1 MKKKQWLKSLEGVD
15 DRYVLEAAPTGVVRK
30 RSHKA
35 IRVLG
40 IIAACMVFLILA
52 GTLVL
57 FIPYKTTPPSVLK
70 YAGSDYYG
78 IIQKL
83 NEFNHEPPAYKNTF
97 DLLLDISGLF
107 LGAKEE
113 SDLTNG
119 APMENSG
126 TGNYQEVTD
135 NQVAGVIE
143 ADLIKRSDTHI
154 FYLSQA
160 KLYIYTIEGED
171 SRLVGTYDT
180 MQYGVSGFDTMEFY
194 LSSDCKTL
202 TILASYEEK
211 TSKGYVPF
219 VKVIALDVSNPSQ
232 IKELSNVEISGGY
245 LSSRLTEHGLL
256 LMTRLACRNP
266 DFSDERTFVP
276 QIETDGELQSLP
288 VDNIV
293 CPETLSSASYTVMLM
308 MDATGQ
314 HVIDSTA
321 FLSYADDVYVSADS
335 IYATREFT
343 EYGATNLLGEQKY
356 ETRSEIFRM
365 GYSADGFEALG
376 SAFVNG
382 YVLNQ
387 YSMDQYENT
396 LRVVTT
402 TDQSTR
408 AVNEWGLMP
417 RYIGADLY
425 VIDLTSME
433 VVASVTQ
440 FAPAGEDVKSVRF
453 DGNTAYVC
461 TAIRQTDPVF
471 FFDLSDLSNITV
483 KETGTIEGF
492 SSSLVNFADGYLLGI
507 GRGALWSTLKIEI
520 YTEGEEKVE
529 SFCKFELP
537 DSEPG
542 SDYKSYYIDRENGII
557 GLGIYTYDHSDRF
570 AYIVLHFDGQSIREV
585 HRIRYAYH
593 SVSPDQMRGVYVDGY
608 YYVLNGSTFDAFPIE
623 SE

>member
-35 IRVLG
+35 LRVLG

-52 GTLVL
+52 GTLAL
-57 FIPYKTTPPSVLK
+57 FIPYKTTPPSVLMYK
-70 YAGSDYYG
+70 GSDYYG

-83 NEFNHEPPAYKNTF
+83 NQFNHEPPAYKNTF
-97 DLLLDISGLF
+97 DLLLDLF

-113 SDLTNG
+113 SDLLNG
-119 APMENSG
+119 GAMENTSG
-126 TGNYQEVTD
+126 TGNYQEITD
-135 NQVAGVIE
+135 NQVSGVIE

-154 FYLSQA
+154 FYLAQA
-160 KLYIYTIEGED
+160 RLYIYTIEGEN

-180 MQYGVSGFDTMEFY
+180 TQYGVSYFDTMEFY

-202 TILASYEEK
+202 TILANYEEK
-211 TSKGYVPF
+211 TSKGYAPF
-219 VKVIALDVSNPSQ
+219 VKVIALDVSNPAQ
-232 IKELSNVEISGGY
+232 IKEISNVEVSGGY

-256 LMTRLACRNP
+256 LMTRLVCHKP

-276 QIETDGELQSLP
+276 QVEIDGELQSLP
-288 VDNIV
+288 VENIV
-293 CPETLSSASYTVMLM
+293 CPETLSNASYTVMLM

-365 GYSADGFEALG
+365 GYGADGFEPRG
-376 SAFVNG
+376 SVAVNG

-387 YSMDQYENT
+387 YSMDQHENT

-402 TDQSTR
+402 TDQGTN
-408 AVNEWGLMP
+408 AANEWGLMP

-425 VIDLTSME
+425 VIDLATME
-433 VVASVTQ
+433 IAASVTQ
-440 FAPAGEDVKSVRF
+440 FAPPGEDVKSVRF

-483 KETGTIEGF
+483 KETGMIEGF

-507 GRGALWSTLKIEI
+507 GRGAIRSTLKIEI

-529 SFCKFELP
+529 SFCKFELTECEA
-537 DSEPG
+537 ST
-542 SDYKSYYIDRENGII
+542 DYKSYYIDRKNSII

-585 HRIRYAYH
+585 HRVRYAYN
-593 SVSPDQMRGVYVDGY
+593 SVSPAEMRGVYVDGY
-608 YYVLNGSTFDAFPIE
+608 YYVLNGSELDAFPIE